1 MRRYK
6 HNVQV
11 RHYLLN
17 EYNFELMLDPRY
29 YLYIIRLLDSG
40 QPEQQI
46 EQIDLIVLQSI
57 AL

>member
-17 EYNFELMLDPRY
+17 EYNFELMLDPRD

-46 EQIDLIVLQSI
+46 ETD
-57 AL
+57 